1 MAFTIPEDV
10 LGTISKLSNYPNR
23 IERLR
28 AAQLKEKF
36 DEDAKTVMG
45 AVKRLI
51 KELGMETA
59 AKNIGFE
66 KTTAVNASDVQ
77 SAIEAVQAQI
87 AGVSQ
92 AGIADAA
99 ITAQKIADGA
109 VTEDKLASAAVT
121 TQKLADRA
129 VTREKIGALAV
140 GWQEIGGDAVRTDK
154 IADEAVT
161 AKKLASAAVTTQ
173 KLADRAVTREKIG
186 YYAVS
191 EAEMATFAVTE
202 GKIANYAVTE
212 GKIKSYAVTTDK
224 IADAAVTKQKLAEK
238 CVTTDKIADAEV
250 TKQKLAEKCVTKEKI
265 DLESL
270 VTHVGYNSD
279 GVAGRT
285 INVGGAGILL
295 FIYGNSKY
303 GFVFPWGSV
312 YAAYGTATWQWQDKA
327 NIKFEN
333 GVLTFVTANAWAN
346 EAGHTFVYQ
355 ML

>member
-59 AKNIGFE
+59 AKNIGFK

-92 AGIADAA
+92 SGIADAA

-109 VTEDKLASAAVT
+109 VTTPKIEDEAVT
-121 TQKLADRA
+121 TP
-129 VTREKIGALAV
+129 
-140 GWQEIGGDAVRTDK
+140 K

-161 AKKLASAAVTTQ
+161 TQKIEDGAVTTP
-173 KLADRAVTREKIG
+173 KIADGAVTEDKIG
-186 YYAVS
+186 YYAVGKDRL
-191 EAEMATFAVTE
+191 ATFAVTE
-202 GKIANYAVTE
+202 NKIDNYAVTE
-212 GKIKSYAVTTDK
+212 DKIKSYAVTTRK
-224 IADAAVTKQKLAEK
+224 IANKAVGRDQIKDGAIGSEKLSSGAVTEQKLAAK
-238 CVTTDKIADAEV
+238 S
-250 TKQKLAEKCVTKEKI
+250 VTKEKV

-270 VTHVGYNSD
+270 FTHVGYNSD
-279 GVAGRT
+279 GAAGRT

-327 NIKFEN
+327 DIKFEN

>member
-59 AKNIGFE
+59 AKNIGFK

-92 AGIADAA
+92 SGIADAA

-109 VTEDKLASAAVT
+109 VTTQKIEDGAVT
-121 TQKLADRA
+121 TQKIEDGAATTPKIADGAVTTPKIADRA
-129 VTREKIGALAV
+129 VTE
-140 GWQEIGGDAVRTDK
+140 D
-154 IADEAVT
+154 
-161 AKKLASAAVTTQ
+161 
-173 KLADRAVTREKIG
+173 KIG
-186 YYAVS
+186 YYAVGKDRL
-191 EAEMATFAVTE
+191 ATFAVTE
-202 GKIANYAVTE
+202 NKIDNYAVTE
-212 GKIKSYAVTTDK
+212 DKIKSYAVTTRK
-224 IADAAVTKQKLAEK
+224 IANKAVGRDQIKDGAIGSEKLSSGAVTEQKLAAK
-238 CVTTDKIADAEV
+238 S
-250 TKQKLAEKCVTKEKI
+250 VTKEKV

-270 VTHVGYNSD
+270 FTHVGYNSD
-279 GVAGRT
+279 GAAGRT

-327 NIKFEN
+327 DIKFEN

>member
-10 LGTISKLSNYPNR
+10 LGTISRLSNYPNR

-59 AKNIGFE
+59 AKNIGFK

-92 AGIADAA
+92 SGIADAA

-109 VTEDKLASAAVT
+109 VTTPKITDGAVT
-121 TQKLADRA
+121 TQKIEDGAATTPKIADGAVTTPKIADRA
-129 VTREKIGALAV
+129 VTE
-140 GWQEIGGDAVRTDK
+140 D
-154 IADEAVT
+154 
-161 AKKLASAAVTTQ
+161 
-173 KLADRAVTREKIG
+173 KIG
-186 YYAVS
+186 YYAVGKDRL
-191 EAEMATFAVTE
+191 ATFAVTE
-202 GKIANYAVTE
+202 NKIDNYAVTE
-212 GKIKSYAVTTDK
+212 GKIKSYAVTTSK
-224 IADAAVTKQKLAEK
+224 IANKAVGRDQIKDGAIGSEKLSSGAVTEQKLA
-238 CVTTDKIADAEV
+238 A
-250 TKQKLAEKCVTKEKI
+250 KCVTKEKV

-270 VTHVGYNSD
+270 FTHVGYNSD
-279 GVAGRT
+279 GAAGRT

-327 NIKFEN
+327 DIKFEN

-346 EAGHTFVYQ
+346 EAGHTFAYQ

>member
-59 AKNIGFE
+59 AKNIGFQ

-92 AGIADAA
+92 SGIADAA

-109 VTEDKLASAAVT
+109 VTTQKIEDEAVT
-121 TQKLADRA
+121 TQKIEDGAVTTPKIADGAVTTPKIADRA
-129 VTREKIGALAV
+129 VTE
-140 GWQEIGGDAVRTDK
+140 D
-154 IADEAVT
+154 
-161 AKKLASAAVTTQ
+161 
-173 KLADRAVTREKIG
+173 KIG
-186 YYAVS
+186 YYAVGES
-191 EAEMATFAVTE
+191 RIATFAVTE
-202 GKIANYAVTE
+202 NKIDNYAVTE
-212 GKIKSYAVTTDK
+212 DKIKSYAVTTRK
-224 IADAAVTKQKLAEK
+224 IANKAVGRDQIKDGAIGSEKLSSGAVTEQKLAAK
-238 CVTTDKIADAEV
+238 S
-250 TKQKLAEKCVTKEKI
+250 VTKEKV

-270 VTHVGYNSD
+270 FTHVGYNSD
-279 GVAGRT
+279 GAAGRT

-327 NIKFEN
+327 DIKFEN

>member
-59 AKNIGFE
+59 AKNIGFK

-92 AGIADAA
+92 SGIADAA

-109 VTEDKLASAAVT
+109 VTTPKITDGAVT
-121 TQKLADRA
+121 TP
-129 VTREKIGALAV
+129 KI
-140 GWQEIGGDAVRTDK
+140 T
-154 IADEAVT
+154 DEAVT
-161 AKKLASAAVTTQ
+161 TPKIADGAVTE
-173 KLADRAVTREKIG
+173 DKIG
-186 YYAVS
+186 YYAVGES
-191 EAEMATFAVTE
+191 RIATFAVTE
-202 GKIANYAVTE
+202 NKIDNYAVTE
-212 GKIKSYAVTTDK
+212 DKIKSYAVTTRK
-224 IADAAVTKQKLAEK
+224 IANKAVGRDQIKDGAIGSEKLSSGAVTEQKLA
-238 CVTTDKIADAEV
+238 A
-250 TKQKLAEKCVTKEKI
+250 KCVTKEKV
-265 DLESL
+265 DLGSL
-270 VTHVGYNSD
+270 FTHVGYNSD
-279 GVAGRT
+279 GAAGRT

-327 NIKFEN
+327 DIKFEN

>member
-1 MAFTIPEDV
+1 MAFTLPEDV
-10 LGTISKLSNYPNR
+10 LGTISRLSNYPTR
-23 IERLR
+23 TERLR

-59 AKNIGFE
+59 AKNIGFK

-92 AGIADAA
+92 SGIADAA

-109 VTEDKLASAAVT
+109 VTTQKIEDEAVT
-121 TQKLADRA
+121 TQKIEDGAVTTPKIADGAVTTPKIADRA
-129 VTREKIGALAV
+129 VTE
-140 GWQEIGGDAVRTDK
+140 D
-154 IADEAVT
+154 
-161 AKKLASAAVTTQ
+161 
-173 KLADRAVTREKIG
+173 KIG
-186 YYAVS
+186 YYAVGKDRL
-191 EAEMATFAVTE
+191 ATFAVTE
-202 GKIANYAVTE
+202 NKIDNYAVTE
-212 GKIKSYAVTTDK
+212 DKIKSYAVTTRK
-224 IADAAVTKQKLAEK
+224 IANKAVGRDQIKDGAIGSEKLSSGAVTAQKLA
-238 CVTTDKIADAEV
+238 A
-250 TKQKLAEKCVTKEKI
+250 KCVTKEKV

-270 VTHVGYNSD
+270 FTHVGYNSD
-279 GVAGRT
+279 GAAGRT

-327 NIKFEN
+327 DIKFEN

-346 EAGHTFVYQ
+346 EAGHNFVYQ

>member
-10 LGTISKLSNYPNR
+10 LGTISRLSNYPNR

-36 DEDAKTVMG
+36 DEDAKIVMG

-59 AKNIGFE
+59 AKNIGFK

-92 AGIADAA
+92 SGIADAA
-99 ITAQKIADGA
+99 ITAQKIEDGAVTTPKIADGA
-109 VTEDKLASAAVT
+109 VTTPKI
-121 TQKLADRA
+121 ADRA
-129 VTREKIGALAV
+129 VTE
-140 GWQEIGGDAVRTDK
+140 D
-154 IADEAVT
+154 
-161 AKKLASAAVTTQ
+161 
-173 KLADRAVTREKIG
+173 KIG
-186 YYAVS
+186 YYAVGES
-191 EAEMATFAVTE
+191 RIATFAVTE
-202 GKIANYAVTE
+202 NKIDNYAVTE
-212 GKIKSYAVTTDK
+212 DKIKSYAVTTRK
-224 IADAAVTKQKLAEK
+224 IANKAVGRDQIKDGAIGSEKLSSGAVTEQKLA
-238 CVTTDKIADAEV
+238 A
-250 TKQKLAEKCVTKEKI
+250 KCVTKEKV

-270 VTHVGYNSD
+270 FTHVGYNSD
-279 GVAGRT
+279 GAAGRT

-327 NIKFEN
+327 DIKFEN

>member
-59 AKNIGFE
+59 AKNIGFK

-92 AGIADAA
+92 SGIADAA

-109 VTEDKLASAAVT
+109 VTTPKIADGAVT
-121 TQKLADRA
+121 TQKIEDGAVTTPKIADGAVTTPKIADRA
-129 VTREKIGALAV
+129 VTE
-140 GWQEIGGDAVRTDK
+140 D
-154 IADEAVT
+154 
-161 AKKLASAAVTTQ
+161 
-173 KLADRAVTREKIG
+173 KIG
-186 YYAVS
+186 YYAVGKDRL
-191 EAEMATFAVTE
+191 ATFAVTE
-202 GKIANYAVTE
+202 NKIDNYAVTE
-212 GKIKSYAVTTDK
+212 DKIKSYAVTTRK
-224 IADAAVTKQKLAEK
+224 IANKAVGRDQIKDGAIGSEKLSSGAVTEQKLAAK
-238 CVTTDKIADAEV
+238 S
-250 TKQKLAEKCVTKEKI
+250 VTKEKV

-270 VTHVGYNSD
+270 FTHVGYNSD
-279 GVAGRT
+279 GAAGRT

-327 NIKFEN
+327 DIKFEN

>member
-36 DEDAKTVMG
+36 DEDAKIVMG

-59 AKNIGFE
+59 AKNIGFK

-92 AGIADAA
+92 SGIADAA

-109 VTEDKLASAAVT
+109 VTTQKIEDGAATTPKIADGAVT
-121 TQKLADRA
+121 TPKIADRA
-129 VTREKIGALAV
+129 VTE
-140 GWQEIGGDAVRTDK
+140 D
-154 IADEAVT
+154 
-161 AKKLASAAVTTQ
+161 
-173 KLADRAVTREKIG
+173 KIG
-186 YYAVS
+186 YYAVGKDRL
-191 EAEMATFAVTE
+191 ATFAVTE
-202 GKIANYAVTE
+202 NKIDNYAVTE
-212 GKIKSYAVTTDK
+212 DKIKSYAVTTRK
-224 IADAAVTKQKLAEK
+224 IANKAVGRDQIKDGAIGSEKLSSGAVTEQKLA
-238 CVTTDKIADAEV
+238 A
-250 TKQKLAEKCVTKEKI
+250 KCVTKEKV

-270 VTHVGYNSD
+270 FTHVGYNSD
-279 GVAGRT
+279 GAAGRT

-327 NIKFEN
+327 DIKFEN

>member
-10 LGTISKLSNYPNR
+10 LGTISRLSNYPNR

-59 AKNIGFE
+59 AKNIGFK

-92 AGIADAA
+92 SGIADAA

-109 VTEDKLASAAVT
+109 VTTQKIEDGAVTMQKIEDGAATTPKIADGAVT
-121 TQKLADRA
+121 TPKIADRA
-129 VTREKIGALAV
+129 VTE
-140 GWQEIGGDAVRTDK
+140 D
-154 IADEAVT
+154 
-161 AKKLASAAVTTQ
+161 
-173 KLADRAVTREKIG
+173 KIG
-186 YYAVS
+186 YYAVGKDRL
-191 EAEMATFAVTE
+191 ATFAVTE
-202 GKIANYAVTE
+202 NKIDNYAVTE
-212 GKIKSYAVTTDK
+212 GKIKSYAVTTSK
-224 IADAAVTKQKLAEK
+224 IANKAVGRDQIKDGAIGSEKLSSGAVTEQKLA
-238 CVTTDKIADAEV
+238 A
-250 TKQKLAEKCVTKEKI
+250 KCVTKEKV

-270 VTHVGYNSD
+270 FTHVGYNSD
-279 GVAGRT
+279 GAAGRT

-327 NIKFEN
+327 DIKFEN

-346 EAGHTFVYQ
+346 EAGHNFVYQ

>member
-59 AKNIGFE
+59 AKNIGFQ

-109 VTEDKLASAAVT
+109 VTTPKITDEAVT
-121 TQKLADRA
+121 TQKIEDEA
-129 VTREKIGALAV
+129 VTTPKIADGAV
-140 GWQEIGGDAVRTDK
+140 TTQK
-154 IADEAVT
+154 IADEAV
-161 AKKLASAAVTTQ
+161 KE
-173 KLADRAVTREKIG
+173 DKIG
-186 YYAVS
+186 YYAVGES
-191 EAEMATFAVTE
+191 RIATFAVTE
-202 GKIANYAVTE
+202 KKIANYAVTE
-212 GKIKSYAVTTDK
+212 SKIRSYAVTESK
-224 IADAAVTKQKLAEK
+224 IADKAVGRGKIKDGAIASEKLSSGAVTAQKLAAK
-238 CVTTDKIADAEV
+238 S
-250 TKQKLAEKCVTKEKI
+250 VTKEKV

-279 GVAGRT
+279 GAAGRT

-327 NIKFEN
+327 DIKFEN

>member
-59 AKNIGFE
+59 AKNIGFK

-92 AGIADAA
+92 SGIADAA

-109 VTEDKLASAAVT
+109 VTTQKIEDEAVTTPKITDGAVT
-121 TQKLADRA
+121 TQKIADGAVTTPKIADRA
-129 VTREKIGALAV
+129 VTE
-140 GWQEIGGDAVRTDK
+140 D
-154 IADEAVT
+154 
-161 AKKLASAAVTTQ
+161 
-173 KLADRAVTREKIG
+173 KIG
-186 YYAVS
+186 YYAVGES
-191 EAEMATFAVTE
+191 RIATFAVTE
-202 GKIANYAVTE
+202 NKIDNYAVTE
-212 GKIKSYAVTTDK
+212 DKIKSYAVTTRK
-224 IADAAVTKQKLAEK
+224 IANKAVGRDQIKDGAIGSEKLSSGAVTEQKLA
-238 CVTTDKIADAEV
+238 A
-250 TKQKLAEKCVTKEKI
+250 KCVTKEKV

-270 VTHVGYNSD
+270 FTHVGYNSD
-279 GVAGRT
+279 GAAGRT

-327 NIKFEN
+327 DIKFEN

>member
-59 AKNIGFE
+59 AKNIGFQ

-109 VTEDKLASAAVT
+109 VTTPKITDEAVT
-121 TQKLADRA
+121 TQKIEDEA
-129 VTREKIGALAV
+129 VTTPKIADGAV
-140 GWQEIGGDAVRTDK
+140 TTPK
-154 IADEAVT
+154 IADEAV
-161 AKKLASAAVTTQ
+161 KE
-173 KLADRAVTREKIG
+173 DKIG
-186 YYAVS
+186 YYAVGES
-191 EAEMATFAVTE
+191 RIATFAVTE
-202 GKIANYAVTE
+202 KKIANYAVTE
-212 GKIKSYAVTTDK
+212 SKIRSYAVTESK
-224 IADAAVTKQKLAEK
+224 IADKAVGRGKIKDGAIASEKLSSGAVTAQKLAAK
-238 CVTTDKIADAEV
+238 S
-250 TKQKLAEKCVTKEKI
+250 VTKEKV

-279 GVAGRT
+279 GAAGRT

-327 NIKFEN
+327 DIKFEN

>member
-45 AVKRLI
+45 EVKRLI

-59 AKNIGFE
+59 AKNIGFK

-92 AGIADAA
+92 SGIADAA

-109 VTEDKLASAAVT
+109 VTTPKITDGAVT
-121 TQKLADRA
+121 TPKITDEAVTTPKIADGAVTTPKIADRA
-129 VTREKIGALAV
+129 VTE
-140 GWQEIGGDAVRTDK
+140 D
-154 IADEAVT
+154 
-161 AKKLASAAVTTQ
+161 
-173 KLADRAVTREKIG
+173 KIG
-186 YYAVS
+186 YYAVGES
-191 EAEMATFAVTE
+191 RIATFAVTE
-202 GKIANYAVTE
+202 NKIDNYAVTE
-212 GKIKSYAVTTDK
+212 DKIKSYAVTTRK
-224 IADAAVTKQKLAEK
+224 IANKAVGRDQIKDGAIGSEKLSSGAVTEQKLA
-238 CVTTDKIADAEV
+238 A
-250 TKQKLAEKCVTKEKI
+250 KCVTKEKV
-265 DLESL
+265 DLGSL
-270 VTHVGYNSD
+270 FTHVGYNSD
-279 GVAGRT
+279 GAAGRT

-327 NIKFEN
+327 DIKFEN

>member
-59 AKNIGFE
+59 AKNIGFK

-92 AGIADAA
+92 SGIADAA

-109 VTEDKLASAAVT
+109 VTTPKITDGAVT
-121 TQKLADRA
+121 TPKITDEAVTTPKIADGAVTTPKIADRA
-129 VTREKIGALAV
+129 VTE
-140 GWQEIGGDAVRTDK
+140 D
-154 IADEAVT
+154 
-161 AKKLASAAVTTQ
+161 
-173 KLADRAVTREKIG
+173 KIG
-186 YYAVS
+186 YYAVGES
-191 EAEMATFAVTE
+191 RIATFAVTE
-202 GKIANYAVTE
+202 NKIDNYAVTE
-212 GKIKSYAVTTDK
+212 DKIKSYAVTTRK
-224 IADAAVTKQKLAEK
+224 IANKAVGRDQIKDGAIGSEKLSSGAVTEQKLA
-238 CVTTDKIADAEV
+238 A
-250 TKQKLAEKCVTKEKI
+250 KCVTKEKV
-265 DLESL
+265 DLGSL
-270 VTHVGYNSD
+270 FTHVGYNSD
-279 GVAGRT
+279 GAAGRT

-327 NIKFEN
+327 DIKFEN

-346 EAGHTFVYQ
+346 EAGHTFVDQ

>member
-10 LGTISKLSNYPNR
+10 LGTISRLSNYPNR

-59 AKNIGFE
+59 AKNIGFQ

-92 AGIADAA
+92 SGIADAA

-109 VTEDKLASAAVT
+109 VTTPKITDGAVT
-121 TQKLADRA
+121 TQKITDEAVTTPKIADGAVTTPKIADRA
-129 VTREKIGALAV
+129 VTE
-140 GWQEIGGDAVRTDK
+140 D
-154 IADEAVT
+154 
-161 AKKLASAAVTTQ
+161 
-173 KLADRAVTREKIG
+173 KIG
-186 YYAVS
+186 YYAVGKDRL
-191 EAEMATFAVTE
+191 ATFAVTE
-202 GKIANYAVTE
+202 NKIDNYAVTE
-212 GKIKSYAVTTDK
+212 GKIKSYAVTTSK
-224 IADAAVTKQKLAEK
+224 IANKAVGRDQIKDGAIGNEKLSSGAVTAQKLA
-238 CVTTDKIADAEV
+238 A
-250 TKQKLAEKCVTKEKI
+250 KCVTKEKV

-270 VTHVGYNSD
+270 FTHMGYNSD
-279 GVAGRT
+279 GAAGRT

-327 NIKFEN
+327 DIKFEN

>member
-59 AKNIGFE
+59 AKNIGFK

-92 AGIADAA
+92 SGIADAA

-109 VTEDKLASAAVT
+109 VTTPKITDGAVT
-121 TQKLADRA
+121 TQKITDEAVTTPKIADGAVTTPKIADRA
-129 VTREKIGALAV
+129 VTE
-140 GWQEIGGDAVRTDK
+140 D
-154 IADEAVT
+154 
-161 AKKLASAAVTTQ
+161 
-173 KLADRAVTREKIG
+173 KIG
-186 YYAVS
+186 YYAVGKDRL
-191 EAEMATFAVTE
+191 ATFAVTE
-202 GKIANYAVTE
+202 NKIDNYAVTE
-212 GKIKSYAVTTDK
+212 GKIKSYAVTTSK
-224 IADAAVTKQKLAEK
+224 IANKAVGRDQIKDGAIGSEKLSSGAVTEQKLA
-238 CVTTDKIADAEV
+238 A
-250 TKQKLAEKCVTKEKI
+250 KCVTKEKV

-270 VTHVGYNSD
+270 FTHVGYNSD
-279 GVAGRT
+279 GAAGRT

-327 NIKFEN
+327 DIKFEN

>member
-59 AKNIGFE
+59 AKNIGFK

-92 AGIADAA
+92 SGIADAA

-109 VTEDKLASAAVT
+109 VTTQKIEDGAVT
-121 TQKLADRA
+121 TQKIEDGAARTPKIA
-129 VTREKIGALAV
+129 GGAGTARKIAAGAGRVEKMGDYAV
-140 GWQEIGGDAVRTDK
+140 GK
-154 IADEAVT
+154 
-161 AKKLASAAVTTQ
+161 
-173 KLADRAVTREKIG
+173 DRL
-186 YYAVS
+186 
-191 EAEMATFAVTE
+191 ATFAVTE
-202 GKIANYAVTE
+202 NKIDNYAVTE
-212 GKIKSYAVTTDK
+212 DKIKSYAVTTRK
-224 IADAAVTKQKLAEK
+224 IANKAVGRDQIKDGAIGSEKLSSGAVTAQKLA
-238 CVTTDKIADAEV
+238 A
-250 TKQKLAEKCVTKEKI
+250 KCVTKEKV

-270 VTHVGYNSD
+270 FTHMGYNSD
-279 GVAGRT
+279 GAAGRT

-327 NIKFEN
+327 DIKFEN

>member
-10 LGTISKLSNYPNR
+10 LGTISRLSNYPNR

-59 AKNIGFE
+59 AKNIGFK

-92 AGIADAA
+92 SGIADAA

-109 VTEDKLASAAVT
+109 VTTPKIADGAVT
-121 TQKLADRA
+121 TQKIEDGAATTPKIADGAVTTPKIADRA
-129 VTREKIGALAV
+129 VTE
-140 GWQEIGGDAVRTDK
+140 D
-154 IADEAVT
+154 
-161 AKKLASAAVTTQ
+161 
-173 KLADRAVTREKIG
+173 KIG
-186 YYAVS
+186 YYAVGKDRL
-191 EAEMATFAVTE
+191 ATFAVTE
-202 GKIANYAVTE
+202 NKIDNYAVTE
-212 GKIKSYAVTTDK
+212 DKIKSYAVTTRK
-224 IADAAVTKQKLAEK
+224 IANKAVGRDQIKDGAIGSEKLSSGAVTEQKLA
-238 CVTTDKIADAEV
+238 A
-250 TKQKLAEKCVTKEKI
+250 KCVTKEKV

-270 VTHVGYNSD
+270 FTHVGYNSD
-279 GVAGRT
+279 GAAGRT

-327 NIKFEN
+327 DIKFEN

>member
-59 AKNIGFE
+59 AKNIGFK

-109 VTEDKLASAAVT
+109 VTTPKITDGAVT
-121 TQKLADRA
+121 TQKIEDEAVTTPKITDGAVTTQKIADRA
-129 VTREKIGALAV
+129 VTR
-140 GWQEIGGDAVRTDK
+140 D
-154 IADEAVT
+154 
-161 AKKLASAAVTTQ
+161 
-173 KLADRAVTREKIG
+173 KIG
-186 YYAVS
+186 YYAVDES
-191 EAEMATFAVTE
+191 RIATFAVTE
-202 GKIANYAVTE
+202 KKIDNYAVTE
-212 GKIKSYAVTTDK
+212 GKIKSYAVTESK
-224 IADAAVTKQKLAEK
+224 IANGAVGRDQIKDGAIGSKKLSSGAVTEQKLA
-238 CVTTDKIADAEV
+238 A
-250 TKQKLAEKCVTKEKI
+250 KCVTKGKV

-279 GVAGRT
+279 GAAGRT

-327 NIKFEN
+327 DIKFEN

>member
-10 LGTISKLSNYPNR
+10 LGAISRLSNYPNR

-92 AGIADAA
+92 SGIADAA

-109 VTEDKLASAAVT
+109 VTTPKITDGAVT
-121 TQKLADRA
+121 TQKI
-129 VTREKIGALAV
+129 E
-140 GWQEIGGDAVRTDK
+140 
-154 IADEAVT
+154 DEAVT
-161 AKKLASAAVTTQ
+161 TPKIADGAVTTP
-173 KLADRAVTREKIG
+173 KIADKAVTEDKIG
-186 YYAVS
+186 YYAVVES
-191 EAEMATFAVTE
+191 RIATFAVTE
-202 GKIANYAVTE
+202 HKIANYAVTE
-212 GKIKSYAVTTDK
+212 DKIKNYAVTEHK
-224 IADAAVTKQKLAEK
+224 IANKAVGRDQIKDGAIGSEKLSGGAVTAQKLAAK
-238 CVTTDKIADAEV
+238 S
-250 TKQKLAEKCVTKEKI
+250 VTKEKV

-270 VTHVGYNSD
+270 FTHMGYNSD
-279 GVAGRT
+279 GAAGRT

-327 NIKFEN
+327 DIKFEN

>member
-10 LGTISKLSNYPNR
+10 LGTISRLSNYPNR

-36 DEDAKTVMG
+36 DEDAKIVMG

-59 AKNIGFE
+59 AKNIGFK

-92 AGIADAA
+92 SGIADAA

-109 VTEDKLASAAVT
+109 VTTPKITDGAVT
-121 TQKLADRA
+121 TPKIADRA
-129 VTREKIGALAV
+129 VTE
-140 GWQEIGGDAVRTDK
+140 D
-154 IADEAVT
+154 
-161 AKKLASAAVTTQ
+161 
-173 KLADRAVTREKIG
+173 KIG
-186 YYAVS
+186 YYAVGKDRL
-191 EAEMATFAVTE
+191 ATFAVTE
-202 GKIANYAVTE
+202 NKIDNYAVTE
-212 GKIKSYAVTTDK
+212 GKIKSYAVTTSK
-224 IADAAVTKQKLAEK
+224 IANKAVGRDQIKDGAIGSEKLSSGAVTEQKLA
-238 CVTTDKIADAEV
+238 A
-250 TKQKLAEKCVTKEKI
+250 KCVTKEKV

-270 VTHVGYNSD
+270 FTHVGYNSD
-279 GVAGRT
+279 GAAGRT

-327 NIKFEN
+327 DIKFEN

>member
-10 LGTISKLSNYPNR
+10 LGTISRLSNYPNR

-59 AKNIGFE
+59 AKNIGFK

-92 AGIADAA
+92 SGIADAA

-109 VTEDKLASAAVT
+109 VTTPKI
-121 TQKLADRA
+121 ADRA
-129 VTREKIGALAV
+129 VTE
-140 GWQEIGGDAVRTDK
+140 D
-154 IADEAVT
+154 
-161 AKKLASAAVTTQ
+161 
-173 KLADRAVTREKIG
+173 KIG
-186 YYAVS
+186 YYAVGKDRL
-191 EAEMATFAVTE
+191 ATFAVTE
-202 GKIANYAVTE
+202 NKIDNYAVTE
-212 GKIKSYAVTTDK
+212 DKIKSYAVTTRK
-224 IADAAVTKQKLAEK
+224 IANKAVGRDQIKDGAIGSEKLSSGAVTEQKLA
-238 CVTTDKIADAEV
+238 A
-250 TKQKLAEKCVTKEKI
+250 KCVTKEKV

-270 VTHVGYNSD
+270 FTHVGYNSD
-279 GVAGRT
+279 GAAGRT

-327 NIKFEN
+327 DIKFEN

>member
-10 LGTISKLSNYPNR
+10 LGTISRLSNYPNR

-36 DEDAKTVMG
+36 DEDAKIVMG

-59 AKNIGFE
+59 AKNIGFK

-92 AGIADAA
+92 SGIADAA

-109 VTEDKLASAAVT
+109 VTTPKI
-121 TQKLADRA
+121 ADRA
-129 VTREKIGALAV
+129 VTE
-140 GWQEIGGDAVRTDK
+140 D
-154 IADEAVT
+154 
-161 AKKLASAAVTTQ
+161 
-173 KLADRAVTREKIG
+173 KIG
-186 YYAVS
+186 YYAVGKDRL
-191 EAEMATFAVTE
+191 ATFAVTE
-202 GKIANYAVTE
+202 NKIDNYAVTE
-212 GKIKSYAVTTDK
+212 GKIKSYAVTTSK
-224 IADAAVTKQKLAEK
+224 IANKAVGRDQIKDGAIGSEKLSSGAVTEQKLA
-238 CVTTDKIADAEV
+238 A
-250 TKQKLAEKCVTKEKI
+250 KCVTKEKV

-270 VTHVGYNSD
+270 FTHVGYNSD
-279 GVAGRT
+279 GAAGRT

-327 NIKFEN
+327 DIKFEN

>member
-59 AKNIGFE
+59 AKNIGFQ

-92 AGIADAA
+92 SGIADAA
-99 ITAQKIADGA
+99 ITAQKIEDGAVTTQKIEDGAVTTPKIADGA
-109 VTEDKLASAAVT
+109 VTTPKI
-121 TQKLADRA
+121 ADRA
-129 VTREKIGALAV
+129 VTE
-140 GWQEIGGDAVRTDK
+140 D
-154 IADEAVT
+154 
-161 AKKLASAAVTTQ
+161 
-173 KLADRAVTREKIG
+173 KIG
-186 YYAVS
+186 YYAVGKDRL
-191 EAEMATFAVTE
+191 ATFAVTE
-202 GKIANYAVTE
+202 NKIDNYAVTE
-212 GKIKSYAVTTDK
+212 GKIKSYAVTTSK
-224 IADAAVTKQKLAEK
+224 IANKAVGRDQIKDGAIGSEKLSSGAVTEQKLAAK
-238 CVTTDKIADAEV
+238 S
-250 TKQKLAEKCVTKEKI
+250 VTKEKV

-270 VTHVGYNSD
+270 FTHVGYNSD
-279 GVAGRT
+279 GAAGRT

-327 NIKFEN
+327 DIKFEN

>member
-59 AKNIGFE
+59 AKNIGFK

-92 AGIADAA
+92 SGIADAA

-109 VTEDKLASAAVT
+109 VTTQKIEDGAVT
-121 TQKLADRA
+121 TQKIEDGAATTPKIADGAVTTPKIADRA
-129 VTREKIGALAV
+129 VTE
-140 GWQEIGGDAVRTDK
+140 D
-154 IADEAVT
+154 
-161 AKKLASAAVTTQ
+161 
-173 KLADRAVTREKIG
+173 KIG
-186 YYAVS
+186 YYAVGKDRL
-191 EAEMATFAVTE
+191 ATFAVTE
-202 GKIANYAVTE
+202 NKIDNYAVTE
-212 GKIKSYAVTTDK
+212 SKIKSYAVTTSK
-224 IADAAVTKQKLAEK
+224 IANKAVGRDQIKDGAIGSEKLSSGAVTEQKLA
-238 CVTTDKIADAEV
+238 A
-250 TKQKLAEKCVTKEKI
+250 KCVTKEKV

-270 VTHVGYNSD
+270 FTHVCYNSD
-279 GVAGRT
+279 GAAGRT

-327 NIKFEN
+327 DIKFEN

>member
-28 AAQLKEKF
+28 AAQLKGKF
-36 DEDAKTVMG
+36 DEDAKIVMG

-59 AKNIGFE
+59 AKNIGFK

-92 AGIADAA
+92 SGIADAA

-109 VTEDKLASAAVT
+109 VTTPKIADGAVT
-121 TQKLADRA
+121 TP
-129 VTREKIGALAV
+129 
-140 GWQEIGGDAVRTDK
+140 K

-161 AKKLASAAVTTQ
+161 TPKIADEAVTE
-173 KLADRAVTREKIG
+173 DKIG
-186 YYAVS
+186 YYAVVES
-191 EAEMATFAVTE
+191 RIATFAVTE
-202 GKIANYAVTE
+202 RKIANYAVTE
-212 GKIKSYAVTTDK
+212 DKIKSYAVTTRK
-224 IADAAVTKQKLAEK
+224 IADKAVGRGQIKDGAIGSEKLSSGAVTAQKLA
-238 CVTTDKIADAEV
+238 A
-250 TKQKLAEKCVTKEKI
+250 KCVTKEKV
-265 DLESL
+265 DMESL
-270 VTHVGYNSD
+270 FTHVGYNSD
-279 GVAGRT
+279 GAAGRT

-327 NIKFEN
+327 DIKFEN